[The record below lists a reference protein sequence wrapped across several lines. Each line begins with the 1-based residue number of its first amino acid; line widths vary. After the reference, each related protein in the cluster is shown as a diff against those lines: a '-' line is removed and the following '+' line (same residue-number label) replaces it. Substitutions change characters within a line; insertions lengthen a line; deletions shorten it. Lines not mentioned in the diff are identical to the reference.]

1 MRVTFD
7 ELLQKKLK
15 NDARKEQT
23 FEIEVFDGKTMLFRR
38 PAEHRLFEII
48 DSFEGCNTTQKAD
61 ELICQIIYECCQ
73 ELHSAELHQMLGI
86 SDPDDVV
93 PALWSY
99 EERTSIGEKLT
110 KEFQIAGAEGSDTI
124 KN

>member
-7 ELLQKKLK
+7 ELLQKKLR
-15 NDARKEQT
+15 NDARKEET

-38 PAEHRLFEII
+38 PSEGRLFEII
-48 DSFEGCNTTQKAD
+48 DSFESCNTTKKAD

-73 ELHSAELHQMLGI
+73 ELHDSQLHQKLGI
-86 SDPDDVV
+86 DDPDDIV
-93 PALWSY
+93 PALFSY

-110 KEFQIAGAEGSDTI
+110 KEFQIASNEGIDAV